1 VRLDQLQTG
10 MGDTISIE
18 WKSFMLRPTPEERT
32 REKFVDYTRSWLRPA
47 GMEPRARFTVW
58 ASPNDPPSHSLP
70 ALVAAKLA
78 DQYGSETSAA
88 YHHALLAAYF
98 TDNRTISD
106 IHVQVAL
113 AAEVGLDA
121 DEFAAQL
128 AERRSSLAQ
137 QVIDDH
143 NDAVRAGITAVPTVV
158 MAGALAIPGAQDVE
172 TYERLA
178 LRLIERADQE

>member
-1 VRLDQLQTG
+1 VRLDQLHID

-32 REKFVDYTRSWLRPA
+32 REKFVDYTNSWLRPA
-47 GMEPRARFTVW
+47 DMEPRASFTVW
-58 ASPNDPPSHSLP
+58 ASASDPPSHSLP

-78 DQYGSETSAA
+78 EQYGSETSAA

-106 IHVQVAL
+106 VDVQVAL
-113 AAEVGLDA
+113 AADVGLDA
-121 DEFAAQL
+121 DEFEAQL
-128 AERRSSLAQ
+128 AEQRSSLAQ
-137 QVIDDH
+137 RVIGDH